1 MNKHKYTDG
10 EILSMREDCVYYWIH
25 TEGTESKLFHS
36 LWHGNTSCH
45 SWADI
50 PVEGFGCCDEELVIE
65 YWETNREHMQSMFI
79 ITSIGVE
86 KELLDG

>member
-10 EILSMREDCVYYWIH
+10 EILSMREDCVYYWMKS
-25 TEGTESKLFHS
+25 EDLFHS

-50 PVEGFGCCDEELVIE
+50 PAEGFGCCDEEIVIE
-65 YWETNREHMQSMFI
+65 YWEKNREYMSKYFL
-79 ITSIGVE
+79 ITKIGLE
-86 KELLDG
+86 KELADAE